1 MPPTEHRKTYI
12 REYSERTHRVSVT
25 LSESEYRE
33 LAKRAKG
40 EGVRVTTLVK
50 NMALAY
56 HQGQIIMPEG
66 IAEELKEFRF
76 LVRNIANNINQIAHN
91 SNIVQHLVDE
101 NDLFG
106 EIRKLEEEVA
116 TFIKKRLNPRKT
128 ATE

>member
-1 MPPTEHRKTYI
+1 MPPTEHRKAYI

-76 LVRNIANNINQIAHN
+76 LVRNIASNVNQMAHH
-91 SNIVQHLVDE
+91 SNTIGRMVDE
-101 NDLFG
+101 NAFLG
-106 EIRKLEEEVA
+106 EIRKLEEAVA
-116 TFIKKRLNPRKT
+116 TFTENRLNPRKT
-128 ATE
+128 ATK